1 MNDTENSESGGER
14 IAKVMARAGLCSRR
28 EAESWI
34 AAGRVRVNGKT
45 LESPACL
52 VGPDDQVFVDNKPLP
67 TAQVTRL
74 FLYHKPAG
82 LVTSARDELGR
93 PTVFDMLP
101 AAMPRVVSVGR
112 LDLTTEGLL
121 LLTNDGGLSRHLELP
136 ATGWKRRYRV
146 RVYGTVNEKKLA
158 GLKDGITV
166 DGVRYGAIEATLE
179 EAQTKANSWL
189 SVTLTEG
196 KNREIRRVMEAL
208 DLQVTRLIRVSYGPF
223 RLGKLN
229 EGAVEEVPLAVL
241 RELIPAYFNPDA
253 VHTDADIDGVTNT
266 PHTPR
271 THTGAAPAKNATSR
285 KGWAKAKPDTKVKPR
300 KNRKPTNPGGKPTGP
315 RGGSGGRPGG
325 KAGGSRTGQR

>member
-1 MNDTENSESGGER
+1 MNDTPKDGER

-34 AAGRVRVNGKT
+34 TAGRVRVNGKT
-45 LESPACL
+45 LDSPACL
-52 VGPDDQVFVDNKPLP
+52 VGPDDQVVVDNKPLP
-67 TAQVTRL
+67 TAQATRL

-101 AAMPRVVSVGR
+101 PAMPRVVSVGR

-146 RVYGTVNEKKLA
+146 RVYGTVNEKKLI

-229 EGAVEEVPLAVL
+229 EGAVEEVPLAAL
-241 RELIPAYFNPDA
+241 RELIPTYFNPGA
-253 VHTDADIDGVTNT
+253 AQTDTDIDGVDAAPRTA
-266 PHTPR
+266 R
-271 THTGAAPAKNATSR
+271 THTGAAPAKNAASR

-300 KNRKPTNPGGKPTGP
+300 KTRKPAGKAGGPGGKPTGG
-315 RGGSGGRPGG
+315 RSGKRP
-325 KAGGSRTGQR
+325 